1 MTAQSFLTDAESGK
15 SSQTR
20 RSEDRHGLINQAY
33 LTVTK
38 RKTTEQSLL

>member
-1 MTAQSFLTDAESGK
+1 MTSQSFLTDAESGK
-15 SSQTR
+15 SSQTDVQR
-20 RSEDRHGLINQAY
+20 TDHGLINQAY